1 MSFGKVVDAVK
12 RVKSLAVMKTI
23 LEKIY
28 VDAIVGSSSSSS
40 GNVDER
46 FTEKKKEAAVA
57 GKEDKKTDSKTE
69 KKPKDVPGPGK
80 LPESVLAFVE
90 NIRENPEELIDLM
103 LNTLAD
109 YDFVSSSVT
118 RLGALLDFGQLFKAF
133 GNN

>member
-12 RVKSLAVMKTI
+12 RAKSLAVMKTI

-28 VDAIVGSSSSSS
+28 VDAIVGSSSS

-133 GNN
+133 GNNW

>member
-12 RVKSLAVMKTI
+12 RAKSLAVMKTI

-28 VDAIVGSSSSSS
+28 VDAIVGSNSS

-46 FTEKKKEAAVA
+46 FTEKKEAAVA

-133 GNN
+133 GNNW

>member
-28 VDAIVGSSSSSS
+28 VDAIVGSNSS

-133 GNN
+133 GNNW